1 MGEDTAMIE
10 MTQENDKYKV
20 EIKQYFSPYIKNKL
34 DDFNQK
40 RKETAFKKQ
49 QGYKPIELSETGL
62 EMVESIQFDTTLK
75 DNIWTS
81 NLNLEDKADVK
92 NKVKGVYYLNTDN
105 FKIKIR
111 NIAGDELIINSDD
124 IFNY

>member
-1 MGEDTAMIE
+1 
-10 MTQENDKYKV
+10 
-20 EIKQYFSPYIKNKL
+20 
-34 DDFNQK
+34 
-40 RKETAFKKQ
+40 
-49 QGYKPIELSETGL
+49 
-62 EMVESIQFDTTLK
+62 
-75 DNIWTS
+75 
-81 NLNLEDKADVK
+81 LNLEDKADVK

>member
-1 MGEDTAMIE
+1 
-10 MTQENDKYKV
+10 
-20 EIKQYFSPYIKNKL
+20 
-34 DDFNQK
+34 
-40 RKETAFKKQ
+40 
-49 QGYKPIELSETGL
+49 
-62 EMVESIQFDTTLK
+62 MVESIQFDTTLK

>member
-1 MGEDTAMIE
+1 
-10 MTQENDKYKV
+10 
-20 EIKQYFSPYIKNKL
+20 
-34 DDFNQK
+34 
-40 RKETAFKKQ
+40 
-49 QGYKPIELSETGL
+49 
-62 EMVESIQFDTTLK
+62 MVESIQFDTTLK

-92 NKVKGVYYLNTDN
+92 SKVKGVYYLNTDN

-124 IFNY
+124 IK